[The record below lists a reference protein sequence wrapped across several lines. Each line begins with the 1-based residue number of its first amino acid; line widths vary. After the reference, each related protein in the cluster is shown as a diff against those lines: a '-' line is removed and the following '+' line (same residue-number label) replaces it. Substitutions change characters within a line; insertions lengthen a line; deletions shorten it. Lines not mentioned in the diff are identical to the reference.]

1 MIKGRCKV
9 REVGTFLGQEVE
21 TLVTGLD
28 AGVCKRA
35 QAARLNSRWIG
46 VFFSCTRGRHLA
58 IERAENSGRSIV
70 KIDKKSEHVSV
81 VFLFFC

>member
-1 MIKGRCKV
+1 MEIQRRVIKGRCKV

-46 VFFSCTRGRHLA
+46 VFFSCTTVKTKINEKCAR
-58 IERAENSGRSIV
+58 RSN
-70 KIDKKSEHVSV
+70 
-81 VFLFFC
+81 

>member
-1 MIKGRCKV
+1 MEIQRRVIKGRCKV

-35 QAARLNSRWIG
+35 QAARPIRVGLAY
-46 VFFSCTRGRHLA
+46 FFRVLGA
-58 IERAENSGRSIV
+58 GI
-70 KIDKKSEHVSV
+70 
-81 VFLFFC
+81 

>member
-58 IERAENSGRSIV
+58 IERAENSGSSDIENRQ
-70 KIDKKSEHVSV
+70 KE
-81 VFLFFC
+81 